1 MKRIFLVACLTL
13 AISPLL
19 AQNDPWVGI
28 WKLNVAKSRYT
39 GMPGP
44 KSETR
49 TVVAQGN
56 GYQVTYEGI
65 AADGS
70 RISDSLTSNLDGKD
84 SPISGTAPLG
94 ADTIA
99 TKRVDA
105 YTITCRHKEGGA
117 RRFDGSKCGNQR
129 RQSHNPNGKRDE
141 RARPTDGLHGG
152 LGQTVSPPSCQK
164 TARNPRTRLR
174 NVR

>member
-1 MKRIFLVACLTL
+1 MMMKRILVASL
-13 AISPLL
+13 ALFVSPLL
-19 AQNDPWVGI
+19 AQNDPWVGT

-39 GMPGP
+39 GMPAP

-70 RISDSLTSNLDGKD
+70 RISYSLTSNLDGKD

-105 YTITCRHKEGGA
+105 YTITSVIKKAGKEIRTVVNA
-117 RRFDGSKCGNQR
+117 VSKDGKVTTQTGNGTNEQ
-129 RQSHNPNGKRDE
+129 
-141 RARPTDGLHGG
+141 
-152 LGQTVSPPSCQK
+152 GQPISY
-164 TARNPRTRLR
+164 TA
-174 NVR
+174 VWDKQ

>member
-1 MKRIFLVACLTL
+1 MGLLV
-13 AISPLL
+13 SPLL
-19 AQNDPWVGI
+19 AQNDPFVGT
-28 WKLNVAKSRYT
+28 WKLNVTKSHYT
-39 GMPGP
+39 GTPAP

-70 RISDSLTSNLDGKD
+70 RISYSLTSSLDGKD
-84 SPISGTAPLG
+84 SPISGSAPLG

-105 YTITCRHKEGGA
+105 YTITAVVKKAGKEVRTVVNA
-117 RRFDGSKCGNQR
+117 VSKDGRVTTQTAKGTSEQ
-129 RQSHNPNGKRDE
+129 
-141 RARPTDGLHGG
+141 
-152 LGQTVSPPSCQK
+152 GQPIGY
-164 TARNPRTRLR
+164 TA
-174 NVR
+174 VWDKQ

>member
-1 MKRIFLVACLTL
+1 MRMKRIFLVACLTL

-19 AQNDPWVGI
+19 AQNDPWVGT

-39 GMPGP
+39 GTSTP

-70 RISDSLTSNLDGKD
+70 RISFSLTSNFDGKD
-84 SPISGTAPLG
+84 SPISGTAPFG

-105 YTITCRHKEGGA
+105 YTITSVIKKAGKEI
-117 RRFDGSKCGNQR
+117 RTVVNVVSKDGKVTTQTGKGTNEQGQPISYMAVWD
-129 RQSHNPNGKRDE
+129 RQ
-141 RARPTDGLHGG
+141 
-152 LGQTVSPPSCQK
+152 
-164 TARNPRTRLR
+164 
-174 NVR
+174 